1 MGYSGCLTATEVQ
14 FLAFFSVLYV
24 RALPNFRVGDFPIL
38 HQILTNLLIKMSTSI
53 SEDARSFKL

>member
-24 RALPNFRVGDFPIL
+24 RALPLLDALQLFKIWGSAFPL
-38 HQILTNLLIKMSTSI
+38 
-53 SEDARSFKL
+53 SFTQGHYPVAE